1 MQTSVVRHAVAVIC
15 LAVVACSVRLQ
26 ADPMA
31 AVSQPVPA
39 AVARLENTSR
49 AVFRYR
55 VAITSLLELKPGMTV
70 ADIGAGSGFIARLM
84 AEKVAPG
91 GRVIATEL
99 DRALVSYME
108 ERARADGLQNVSV
121 RLGEIG
127 DARIEPASL
136 DALALVETFSVLERR
151 EEMLRSLA
159 AALKPGGLMV
169 IVDAPREGQ
178 GATQTGIDAEDV
190 VALATAEGFKRIDE
204 SGIVP
209 GDYAI
214 RFRKP

>member
-1 MQTSVVRHAVAVIC
+1 MS
-15 LAVVACSVRLQ
+15 LAAIACGVRLQ

-31 AVSQPVPA
+31 PVSQPVPA

-70 ADIGAGSGFIARLM
+70 ADVGAGSGFIARLM
-84 AEKVAPG
+84 AQQVAPG

-108 ERARADGLQNVSV
+108 DRARADGLQNFSV
-121 RLGEIG
+121 RLGEVG

-169 IVDAPREGQ
+169 IVDAPREGL
-178 GATQTGIDAEDV
+178 GATQTGIDAEEV
-190 VALATAEGFKRIDE
+190 VALATAAGFKRIDE

>member
-1 MQTSVVRHAVAVIC
+1 
-15 LAVVACSVRLQ
+15 
-26 ADPMA
+26 MA
-31 AVSQPVPA
+31 PVSQPVPA
-39 AVARLENTSR
+39 AVARLENSSR

-55 VAITSLLELKPGMTV
+55 VAITSLLELKPGLTV
-70 ADIGAGSGFIARLM
+70 ADVGAGSGFIARLM

-121 RLGEIG
+121 RLGEVG

-169 IVDAPREGQ
+169 IVDAPREGE

-190 VALATAEGFKRIDE
+190 VALATAAGFKRIDE

-214 RFRKP
+214 RFRKQ